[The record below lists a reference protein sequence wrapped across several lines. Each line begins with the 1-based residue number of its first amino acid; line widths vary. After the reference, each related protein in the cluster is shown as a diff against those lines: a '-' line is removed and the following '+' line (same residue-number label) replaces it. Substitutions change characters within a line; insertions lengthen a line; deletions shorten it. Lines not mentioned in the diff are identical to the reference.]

1 MKVLIVEEDQFLQNA
16 LRKLFTKQG
25 FEVLIRA
32 QGDDALRTIAE
43 ERIRIV
49 VTDWVLPGPGMDGL
63 ALCRRV
69 RKLRLPRY
77 VYMIV
82 ITSKTRKKDIVEAL
96 DAGADDYIT
105 KPFEEEELAA
115 RVRAGI
121 RIIEL
126 ENKLINN
133 QKKLMK
139 LAKEDPLTRI
149 LNRRALFDEILREIS
164 RSSRENSPFATVL
177 VDADDFKAINEAHGQ
192 LAGDLALV
200 EFAKRIKDSCREYDL
215 IGRYGGEEFLIFLPK
230 TDREGSR
237 VVAERIR
244 EAINAEKMI
253 FGDASISLTASVGLC
268 PYSFSG
274 EGRGKIANEQL
285 MDELIKKT
293 DYALYLAKQQGK
305 NRVIMFE
312 PRMERELDR

>member
-1 MKVLIVEEDQFLQNA
+1 MKVLIVEEDQFLQSA
-16 LRKLFTKQG
+16 LRKIFAKQG
-25 FEVLIRA
+25 FEVLVRTG
-32 QGDDALRTIAE
+32 GDDALRTISE
-43 ERIRIV
+43 EKVRIV
-49 VTDWVLPGPGMDGL
+49 VSDWVLPGPGLDGL
-63 ALCRRV
+63 GLCRRV

-77 VYMIV
+77 VYMIL
-82 ITSKTRKKDIVEAL
+82 ITAKTRKRDVIEAL

-133 QKKLMK
+133 QKKLMR

-177 VDADDFKAINEAHGQ
+177 VDADNFKAINEIHGQ

-200 EFAKRIKDSCREYDL
+200 EFAKRIRESCREYDL

-230 TDREGSR
+230 TDREGS
-237 VVAERIR
+237 VVVSERIR
-244 EAINAEKMI
+244 TAINAGPMV
-253 FGDASISLTASVGLC
+253 FGDASINLTASVGVC
-268 PYSFSG
+268 PYSFAS
-274 EGRGKIANEQL
+274 EGRGRVANEQL

-293 DYALYLAKQQGK
+293 DYALYLAKREGK
-305 NRVIMFE
+305 NRVVMYRPE
-312 PRMERELDR
+312 MDREMEQ